1 MRSRVAQAQTL
12 IGELA
17 YEEAIA
23 FLDDALHQSDD
34 TALRFLRDQAM
45 EGRESLQKQVEAGLA
60 NAARLAKAGKHAE
73 AIQFLEALPP
83 AVRRSVRVLA
93 AESALKD
100 EQQQAIFRTIGRAY
114 TALETDL
121 PAGDY
126 TIRRVAAASGNSAFA
141 GSVAGAF
148 RERMRAFA
156 DRAVA
161 ELTGKYKVMVRNGDK
176 AGAGELAR
184 QVTGIVAFAGPQMKS
199 GWESL
204 VNQAGKTSTSGRLR
218 K

>member
-1 MRSRVAQAQTL
+1 M
-12 IGELA
+12 
-17 YEEAIA
+17 
-23 FLDDALHQSDD
+23 
-34 TALRFLRDQAM
+34 AM
-45 EGRESLQKQVEAGLA
+45 PS
-60 NAARLAKAGKHAE
+60 
-73 AIQFLEALPP
+73 EALPSV
-83 AVRRSVRVLA
+83 VRRSVRVLA

-114 TALETDL
+114 TVLETDL
-121 PAGDY
+121 PAGEH

-156 DRAVA
+156 DHAVA
-161 ELTGKYKVMVRNGDK
+161 ELTGKYKVLVRNGDK

-184 QVTGIVAFAGPQMKS
+184 QVTGFVAYAGPQTKS

-204 VNQAGKTSTSGRLR
+204 VNQPGKTNGRGR
-218 K
+218 AR